1 MFREAGAGLSLPAPC
16 WSRSSPRASSSASA
30 SSTSTSSGSSART
43 MSCPPVIWRTV
54 SLIDHR
60 LYSISLDWCSL
71 PLNQLRLHPVPGG
84 FLQVQPRCRRG
95 LVSLQYF
102 RRKSTRLTGVVGG
115 LVMALAILFASFA
128 NEVHQVVIR

>member
-1 MFREAGAGLSLPAPC
+1 M
-16 WSRSSPRASSSASA
+16 
-30 SSTSTSSGSSART
+30 
-43 MSCPPVIWRTV
+43 
-54 SLIDHR
+54 IDHR

-71 PLNQLRLHPVPGG
+71 PLNQLRLHSVPGG